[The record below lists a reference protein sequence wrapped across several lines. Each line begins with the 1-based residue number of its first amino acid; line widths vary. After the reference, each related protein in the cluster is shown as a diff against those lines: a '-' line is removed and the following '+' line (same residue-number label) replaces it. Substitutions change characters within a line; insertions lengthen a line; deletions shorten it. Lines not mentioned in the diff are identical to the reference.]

1 MSNNSVLIVLFQT
14 CTMLKILP
22 FIQPQIVSHHMWLPQ
37 SHLNINSDLRTKRLF
52 LSAAISVAVYL
63 TRCDDTHIP
72 SIVIYHHAGDLIYSV
87 DVHLR
92 DLT

>member
-1 MSNNSVLIVLFQT
+1 
-14 CTMLKILP
+14 MLKILH

-37 SHLNINSDLRTKRLF
+37 SRLNINADLRTKRLF
-52 LSAAISVAVYL
+52 LSAAIPVAVYL
-63 TRCDDTHIP
+63 TVAASHCDDTHIP

-92 DLT
+92 D